1 MSPLGPPKDAAIA
14 TMTPDPNR
22 LIDSFGR
29 VHNNLRIS
37 VTDRCNIRC
46 VYCMPETVQFLPR
59 RELLSFEEIARFVGV
74 AATQGIDKI
83 RLTGGEPLV
92 RRDLPELVA
101 KIAAVPGIVDV
112 GLTTNGILLAP
123 MAKALWDAGLRRIN
137 VSLDTLDPGRFREL
151 TRRDGVEQVVEGIL
165 AAKAAGFQPVKINAV
180 AIKGMNEADV
190 VPLAEFSRE
199 HGLELRFIEYMP
211 LDAGHQWERDKVLY
225 AAEILDVLAAAF
237 GPIDPVPDQD
247 PRAPAVDYEYRDG
260 GGRVGLIASVS
271 RPFCGSCNRV
281 RLTAD
286 GKLRNCL
293 FALDETDIR
302 TLLRDGSP
310 EPAIADALRASVAG
324 KWEGHQINTARFIQ
338 PERLMHS
345 IGG

>member
-1 MSPLGPPKDAAIA
+1 MIPHAD
-14 TMTPDPNR
+14 R
-22 LIDSFGR
+22 LIDKFGR
-29 VHNNLRIS
+29 IHNNLRIS

-46 VYCMPETVQFLPR
+46 VYCMPEVVDFLPR
-59 RELLSFEEIARFVGV
+59 HDLLTFEEIERFVRV
-74 AATQGIDKI
+74 ATTLGIDKI

-92 RRDLPELVA
+92 RRGLPALVE

-137 VSLDTLDPGRFREL
+137 VSLDTMDPAKFLEL
-151 TRRDGVEQVVEGIL
+151 TRRTGFEQVIEGIL
-165 AAKAAGFQPVKINAV
+165 AARAAGFDPVKVNAV
-180 AIKGMNEADV
+180 AIKGMSEADV
-190 VPLAEFSRE
+190 VPLGRFARE

-211 LDAGHQWERDKVLY
+211 LDAGNLWERGKVLF
-225 AAEILDVLAAAF
+225 AAEILDLLAEGI
-237 GPIDPVPDQD
+237 GPLSPAPDQD
-247 PRAPAVDYEYRDG
+247 PRAPAVDYDYDDG

-271 RPFCGSCNRV
+271 RPFCMSCNRV

-302 TLLRDGSP
+302 ALMRGGRPDS
-310 EPAIADALRASVAG
+310 EIAGALRESVAG
-324 KWEGHQINTARFIQ
+324 KWEGHQINTARFIK